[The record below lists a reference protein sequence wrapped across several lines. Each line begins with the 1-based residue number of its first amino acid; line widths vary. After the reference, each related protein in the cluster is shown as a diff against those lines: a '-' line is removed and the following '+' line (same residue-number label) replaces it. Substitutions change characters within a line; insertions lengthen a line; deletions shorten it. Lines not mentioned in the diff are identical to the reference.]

1 MEVLTDSMNVMLVSI
16 GAIVLYTVG
25 MVCQWGRI
33 TGRGGARNVVLLATT
48 LGAVLHTF
56 SLYFA
61 IHTGKGTNLGI
72 LTISSLTTLMVT
84 LVVLLSSLRKPSESL
99 LVMILPFTIISVLA
113 AWLAPVEHIFR
124 SPTLMVVH
132 VLLSVLAYGLLM
144 VAVCQ
149 SLLLAYQE
157 KQLRSHNQKRLLKA
171 LPPLQTME
179 KLLFEF
185 LSVGVVLLTLSLISG
200 FIYIDDMFA
209 KEMLHKTVLSLVAW
223 VLFSTLLIGHWV
235 NGWRGQ
241 KAMRWTVAG
250 FVLLLVAYFG
260 WRTVVDFILVR

>member
-1 MEVLTDSMNVMLVSI
+1 MNVMLVSV
-16 GAIVLYTVG
+16 GATLFYVLG
-25 MVCQWGRI
+25 MATQWGRI
-33 TGRGGARNVVLLATT
+33 TGRGGARNWVLLATT
-48 LGAVLHTF
+48 AGAVLQTL
-56 SLYFA
+56 SLYFS
-61 IHTGKGTNLGI
+61 IHTDRGINLGV

-99 LVMILPFTIISVLA
+99 LIMILPFTIISVLA
-113 AWLAPVEHIFR
+113 SWLAAVEHIFR
-124 SPTLMVVH
+124 PPSLMVAH

-149 SLLLAYQE
+149 ALLISYQE
-157 KQLRSHNQKRLLKA
+157 RQLRHHNQRRMLKA

-185 LSVGVVLLTLSLISG
+185 LAVGVVLLTLSLISG
-200 FIYIDDMFA
+200 FIYIDDMFGRH
-209 KEMLHKTVLSLVAW
+209 MLHKTVLSLVAW
-223 VLFSTLLIGHWV
+223 VMFTTLLIGHWL

-241 KAMRWTVAG
+241 KAMRWTVSG
-250 FVLLLVAYFG
+250 FILLLVAYFG

>member
-1 MEVLTDSMNVMLVSI
+1 MNVMLVSI
-16 GAIVLYTVG
+16 GAIIFYAVG
-25 MVCQWGRI
+25 MACQWGRI
-33 TGRGGARNVVLLATT
+33 TGHGGARNRVLLATSA
-48 LGAVLHTF
+48 GAVLHAL
-56 SLYFA
+56 SLYFS
-61 IHTGKGTNLGI
+61 IHSDKGTNLGI
-72 LTISSLTTLMVT
+72 FTISSMTTLIVT
-84 LVVLLSSLRKPSESL
+84 LVVLLSSLRKPSEIL
-99 LVMILPFTIISVLA
+99 LVTILPFTIISVLVG
-113 AWLAPVEHIFR
+113 WLTPVEHIFH

-185 LSVGVVLLTLSLISG
+185 LSVGVILLTLSLISG
-200 FIYIDDMFA
+200 FLYIDNMFA
-209 KEMLHKTVLSLVAW
+209 KDMLHKTVLSLVAW
-223 VLFSTLLIGHWV
+223 VLFATLLIGRWV

-241 KAMRWTVAG
+241 KAMRWTVSG
-250 FVLLLVAYFG
+250 FILLLVAYFG
-260 WRTVVDFILVR
+260 WRTIVDFILVR

>member
-1 MEVLTDSMNVMLVSI
+1 MEVIKESMNFMLVSI
-16 GAIVLYTVG
+16 GAIIFYAVG

-33 TGRGGARNVVLLATT
+33 TGRGGARNLVLLAITV
-48 LGAVLHTF
+48 GAALHIF
-56 SLYFA
+56 SLYFS
-61 IHTGKGTNLGI
+61 IHTDKGTNLGI
-72 LTISSLTTLMVT
+72 LTIGSLTTLIVT

-99 LVMILPFTIISVLA
+99 LVTILPFTIISVLA
-113 AWLAPVEHIFR
+113 DWLAPVEHIFH

-185 LSVGVVLLTLSLISG
+185 LSVGVILLTLSLISG
-200 FIYIDDMFA
+200 FLYIDNMFASDMF
-209 KEMLHKTVLSLVAW
+209 HKTVLSLVAW
-223 VLFSTLLIGHWV
+223 VLFTTLLIGRWV

-250 FVLLLVAYFG
+250 FILLLVAYFG